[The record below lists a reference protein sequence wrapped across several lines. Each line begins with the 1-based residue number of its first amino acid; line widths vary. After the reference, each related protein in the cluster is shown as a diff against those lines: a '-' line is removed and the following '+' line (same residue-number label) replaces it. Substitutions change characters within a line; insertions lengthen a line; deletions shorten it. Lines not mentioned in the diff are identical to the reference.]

1 VIDGGA
7 GQGKGDHLSATPTR
21 SLAWSPVRAGDEN
34 LFEFGY
40 LMASLAAV
48 GALAG
53 VRPVERVPATTVDR
67 QWGAQRALHLAALAL
82 VVGSVVVIIAVLTS
96 LGVEAKGV
104 AFGTIRRL
112 RTAA

>member
-1 VIDGGA
+1 VIDGGT

-21 SLAWSPVRAGDEN
+21 SLAWSPVGAGDES
-34 LFEFGY
+34 LFEFGH

-67 QWGAQRALHLAALAL
+67 QWGAQPALHLAALAL
-82 VVGSVVVIIAVLTS
+82 VVVIIAVLTS

-104 AFGTIRRL
+104 AFGTVRRL